1 MRYAKKQTDDDDE
14 RFGSTG
20 PSHLPAKN
28 DGPPRHT
35 ASDKGLDLKQADEA
49 KERAKWLVREES
61 VRTTVPVE
69 RRRRRPGSVVRT
81 RFLLRRNAGPGEDD
95 GDHDGDGADG
105 EDGIYVQEERERS
118 AKARKSK

>member
-1 MRYAKKQTDDDDE
+1 M
-14 RFGSTG
+14 
-20 PSHLPAKN
+20 
-28 DGPPRHT
+28 
-35 ASDKGLDLKQADEA
+35 
-49 KERAKWLVREES
+49 VREES